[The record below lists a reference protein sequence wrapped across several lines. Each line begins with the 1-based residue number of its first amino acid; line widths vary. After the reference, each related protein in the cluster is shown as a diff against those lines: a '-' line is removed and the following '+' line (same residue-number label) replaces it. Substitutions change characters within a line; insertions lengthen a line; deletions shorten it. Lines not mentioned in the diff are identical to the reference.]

1 MKKTYLTPCTNVL
14 RVQAEQIVA
23 TSIGVSNESQNGLVG
38 DVKGGDWSDIFS
50 NEGGITSDSPFED

>member
-14 RVQAEQIVA
+14 RVQTEQIVA
-23 TSIGVSNESQNGLVG
+23 ESLSVNNNTRNDIVG
-38 DVKGGDWSDIFS
+38 DVKGGDWGDIFS